1 MCVREKSYLVLEC
14 TCLTCNVYIY
24 MYHLIHPLRVCLL
37 INLICLSAKKTHPW
51 GVDFRILQAG
61 TPICWG
67 PDPQVQ
73 IHLGKLSSHATTA
86 AFELPMQPL
95 ALKDRTPQL
104 CKCKRLLCPN
114 GIVLLS
120 LEILLANSYSSS
132 CVSAVALKNP
142 FKSCGTS

>member
-1 MCVREKSYLVLEC
+1 MTFAFYKLE
-14 TCLTCNVYIY
+14 
-24 MYHLIHPLRVCLL
+24 PQFF
-37 INLICLSAKKTHPW
+37 
-51 GVDFRILQAG
+51 G
-61 TPICWG
+61 G

-132 CVSAVALKNP
+132 CVFAVALKKP
-142 FKSCGTS
+142 VQILRY